1 MNIKTDI
8 LRQLVA
14 VLNAGGYNRTVI
26 YDDQKPKNDT
36 YLKII
41 PASISELRQTTG
53 GAVYDIALDL
63 LFFTNGNH
71 DLNAEMDKIR
81 NILTADGYYR
91 DTDKTYYY
99 NLVVNS
105 FTLSEADE
113 QYKFMIQVTIKH
125 EEVV

>member
-41 PASISELRQTTG
+41 LASISELRQTTG

-71 DLNAEMDKIR
+71 DLNAEADKIR

-105 FTLSEADE
+105 FTLSKADE